1 MFPAAH
7 FPRPA
12 GGLRFHHAIRRGHS
26 RPGLTAAAVTGIPA
40 VGRVLSPAAE
50 PTQRVGK
57 RWIALIALANLG
69 LYLGYFGP
77 LEILLPNQVQ
87 AVAGAAHKVVVL
99 GWVTGIGAAVAMIA
113 NPVAGALS
121 DRTTGR
127 FGRRH
132 PWTVCGALAGAAAL
146 AFLAGQHTIAGLII
160 GWCLAQAGLNAM
172 QASVTAGV
180 PDHVPVEQRGA
191 VSGWIGM
198 PQTLGVVLAVA
209 LLTVA
214 VTGNAGYLLIGG
226 LVVLCALPFALTTA
240 DPPLARADRP
250 PFAWRAFARSFWVS
264 PRRHPDFAWAW
275 LTRFT
280 VNLGNAMAVL
290 YLLYFLRDRLHYS
303 RLFPGQTAQDG
314 LLILISIYLVTTVL
328 TAVTGG
334 IVSDRTGRR
343 KALVTVAGL
352 VMTVPAVMLAL
363 WPSWPVA
370 IAAAA
375 LMGLGYGV
383 YLSVDQALVTQVLPS
398 AAARA
403 KDLGIINIANSGP
416 QVLAPAIAAPL
427 VSQLGGYPTLYL
439 TVAAITAAGSAFVW
453 KIRSVP

>member
-1 MFPAAH
+1 MGAMTEVPAASTVSV
-7 FPRPA
+7 R
-12 GGLRFHHAIRRGHS
+12 
-26 RPGLTAAAVTGIPA
+26 
-40 VGRVLSPAAE
+40 AAE
-50 PTQRVGK
+50 PATRVGK
-57 RWIALIALANLG
+57 RWITFIALANLG

-77 LEILLPNQVQ
+77 LEVLLPNQVQ
-87 AVAGAAHKVVVL
+87 SIAGSAHKVAVL
-99 GWVTGIGAAVAMIA
+99 GLVTGIGAAVAMIS

-121 DRTTGR
+121 DRTTSR

-146 AFLAGQHTIAGLII
+146 VLLAGQHTIAGLII

-191 VSGWIGM
+191 VSGWIGL
-198 PQTLGVVLAVA
+198 PQTVGVVLAVA
-209 LLTVA
+209 LVTVV
-214 VTGNAGYLLIGG
+214 VTGNSGYVLIAV
-226 LVVLCALPFALTTA
+226 LVVACALPFALTTPDA
-240 DPPLARADRP
+240 RLLRADRP
-250 PFAWRAFARSFWVS
+250 PFVWRTFARSFWLS

-275 LTRFT
+275 LTRFA
-280 VNLGNAMAVL
+280 VNLGNAMAIL
-290 YLLYFLRDRLHYS
+290 YLLYFLRDRIHYS
-303 RLFPGQTAQDG
+303 ALFPGHKAEDG
-314 LLILISIYLVTTVL
+314 LLVLILIYMAGVVI
-328 TAVTGG
+328 TAVAGG
-334 IVSDRTGRR
+334 MISDRSGRR
-343 KALVTVAGL
+343 KLPVTVSGL
-352 VMTVPAVMLAL
+352 VMAVPAVMLAL

-375 LMGLGYGV
+375 IMGLGFGI

-398 AAARA
+398 AAGRA

-439 TVAAITAAGSAFVW
+439 SVAAVTVAGSAFVW

>member
-1 MFPAAH
+1 
-7 FPRPA
+7 
-12 GGLRFHHAIRRGHS
+12 
-26 RPGLTAAAVTGIPA
+26 VTGIPA
-40 VGRVLSPAAE
+40 AGRVLSPPAE

-57 RWIALIALANLG
+57 RWVALIALANLG

-77 LEILLPNQVQ
+77 LEVLLPNQVQ
-87 AVAGAAHKVVVL
+87 AVAGSAHKVVVL

-146 AFLAGQHTIAGLII
+146 ALLAGQHAIAGLIA
-160 GWCLAQAGLNAM
+160 GWCLAQACLNAM
-172 QASVTAGV
+172 QASLTAGV
-180 PDHVPVEQRGA
+180 PDHVPVAQRGA
-191 VSGWIGM
+191 VSGWIGL
-198 PQTLGVVLAVA
+198 PQTFGVVLAVA
-209 LLTVA
+209 LVTVA
-214 VTGNAGYLLIGG
+214 VTGNAGYLLIAV
-226 LVVLCALPFALTTA
+226 LVVACALPFALLTP
-240 DPPLARADRP
+240 DPPVDRADRP
-250 PFAWRAFARSFWVS
+250 PFAWRAFARSLRVS

-275 LTRFT
+275 LTRFA

-290 YLLYFLRDRLHYS
+290 YLLYFLRDRLHYG

-343 KALVTVAGL
+343 KFLVTVAGL

-439 TVAAITAAGSAFVW
+439 TVAAVTAAGSAFVW